1 MDGTP
6 VQMNLPWGLT
16 PEDLHVIHRTAE
28 DAAASQQREQIQ
40 QQMDNDMQ
48 EVIYRKALTSITT
61 AYISILF
68 LD

>member
-48 EVIYRKALTSITT
+48 EVIFSHYH
-61 AYISILF
+61 
-68 LD
+68 